1 LTDSRTDASE
11 GVCSGAGVEAVQA
24 FDLLSRLLD
33 MSLVVAESSGSGT
46 ARICRYA
53 ATTVQ
58 AAWSAHVEATIER
71 LNKEI
76 KRRTDVVGIFPN
88 DAAVIRL
95 VGAVLAEQHD
105 EWQVG
110 PLLQCG
116 VAREAHTKG
125 GGRDPAGCP
134 GGGLR
139 ALRASTVL
147 LGRFGQPRSPSNL
160 GGAADEGHI
169 SIYTLDGA
177 LLRLTAPGAGHL
189 ARSSPTRL

>member
-1 LTDSRTDASE
+1 VTTGEGLTDSRTDASE

-110 PLLQCG
+110 PLLRAESLAKLTRRE
-116 VAREAHTKG
+116 VAEIP
-125 GGRDPAGCP
+125 PA
-134 GGGLR
+134 
-139 ALRASTVL
+139 VL
-147 LGRFGQPRSPSNL
+147 
-160 GGAADEGHI
+160 AAG
-169 SIYTLDGA
+169 
-177 LLRLTAPGAGHL
+177 
-189 ARSSPTRL
+189 